1 MGLSL
6 LGAPLTACPR
16 GGPSVDTCENG
27 LGVLKP
33 STTPACCVV
42 PQVEGRRY
50 QFTPGAD
57 VMEGSELE
65 FEAELDKA
73 TTW

>member
-1 MGLSL
+1 MGLTSPGR
-6 LGAPLTACPR
+6 GA
-16 GGPSVDTCENG
+16 
-27 LGVLKP
+27 LKP
-33 STTPACCVV
+33 STAPNCCVG

-50 QFTPGAD
+50 QFKPGAD
-57 VMEGSELE
+57 VMEGSELD